1 MNDPRVEI
9 VATAEDHSEEERVR
23 SGFAS
28 YHTITPG
35 TLGKIAAAL
44 TMLAAAMVIGAF
56 LFGKIILL
64 SAAATFLW
72 PVVFSADFTRW
83 VFGADSVPFW
93 KILLLF
99 TFIGFAA
106 RWVRGWM
113 RD

>member
-1 MNDPRVEI
+1 MNDPRAEI
-9 VATAEDHSEEERVR
+9 VETADGHSKEERARAGV
-23 SGFAS
+23 F

-35 TLGKIAAAL
+35 PLGKIAAGL
-44 TMLAAAMVIGAF
+44 TMLAAAMVIGVF

-93 KILLLF
+93 KILMIF

-113 RD
+113 KD

>member
-1 MNDPRVEI
+1 MNDPRVE
-9 VATAEDHSEEERVR
+9 VLATVESRSEEERVR

-35 TLGKIAAAL
+35 PMGKIAAIL
-44 TMLAAAMVIGAF
+44 TMLAASMVISVF

-64 SAAATFLW
+64 SAAATLLW
-72 PVVFSADFTRW
+72 PVVFSVDFTRW
-83 VFGADSVPFW
+83 VFGADTVPFW
-93 KILLLF
+93 KILLILTF
-99 TFIGFAA
+99 TGFAA

>member
-1 MNDPRVEI
+1 MSDPRVE
-9 VATAEDHSEEERVR
+9 VLATAEGHSEEERAR
-23 SGFAS
+23 SGFS
-28 YHTITPG
+28 TYHAIMPG
-35 TLGKIAAAL
+35 PLGKIAALL

-72 PVVFSADFTRW
+72 PLVFSADFTRW
-83 VFGADSVPFW
+83 VFGAESVPFW

-99 TFIGFAA
+99 TFTGFAA

>member
-1 MNDPRVEI
+1 MNDPHVEVI
-9 VATAEDHSEEERVR
+9 PTTEGRSGEERAR
-23 SGFAS
+23 SGFAA

-35 TLGKIAAAL
+35 PLGKIAAAL

-56 LFGKIILL
+56 LFGKIIFL
-64 SAAATFLW
+64 SATATFLW
-72 PVVFSADFTRW
+72 PVVFSADFTQW
-83 VFGADSVPFW
+83 VFGSDTVPFW
-93 KILLLF
+93 RILLVF